1 MITAAV
7 ALSILDSLLKVF
19 VITLEKAT
27 PDQVQGII
35 DRHEARLAWV
45 TKVIKSVLPDFGD

>member
-45 TKVIKSVLPDFGD
+45 TKVMKSVLPDFGD